1 MQYNTKG
8 KPFALLDTAGRSQ
21 VILPK
26 EMARW
31 MVGQPEGVF
40 SQRLV
45 LKTKFAIKYF
55 MPPPPAKILPQAVV
69 KALRHDLTHN
79 LGRLQPLM
87 YDIFRYQFDNI
98 LGMEEEWKEVDL
110 VHVLQP
116 AFACVFH
123 RILLGE
129 VLCQHTIYLKWFKR
143 FSQALGLAAL
153 VIGQFV
159 PFFMAPLAGSL
170 ASYLVALFRRKVL
183 ARLTPVVQER
193 LDNIQRAK
201 MDPTF
206 VYEVPLDFIQWFAV
220 ATGGE
225 ATTTQI

>member
-1 MQYNTKG
+1 MK
-8 KPFALLDTAGRSQ
+8 LLLNSFPLRFWHSCHDTPKQLQ
-21 VILPK
+21 V
-26 EMARW
+26 
-31 MVGQPEGVF
+31 
-40 SQRLV
+40 
-45 LKTKFAIKYF
+45 KT
-55 MPPPPAKILPQAVV
+55 LEQ
-69 KALRHDLTHN
+69 
-79 LGRLQPLM
+79 
-87 YDIFRYQFDNI
+87 
-98 LGMEEEWKEVDL
+98 W
-110 VHVLQP
+110 
-116 AFACVFH
+116 FACVFH
-123 RILLGE
+123 RILLGK

-193 LDNIQRAK
+193 MDNIQRAK

-206 VYEVPLDFIQWFAV
+206 VYEVPLDFIQWLAV

-225 ATTTQI
+225 ATTTQISDTVLSLVSFPGNIIFLSLFSYSFSSCHIIQNTYVLIYLLQRCGSKIRH

>member
-1 MQYNTKG
+1 
-8 KPFALLDTAGRSQ
+8 
-21 VILPK
+21 
-26 EMARW
+26 
-31 MVGQPEGVF
+31 
-40 SQRLV
+40 
-45 LKTKFAIKYF
+45 
-55 MPPPPAKILPQAVV
+55 
-69 KALRHDLTHN
+69 
-79 LGRLQPLM
+79 M

-129 VLCQHTIYLKWFKR
+129 VLCQHTTYLKWFKR

-170 ASYLVALFRRKVL
+170 ASYLVALFRRKVFVQ
-183 ARLTPVVQER
+183 LTPVVQER

-206 VYEVPLDFIQWFAV
+206 VYEVPLDFIQWLAV

-225 ATTTQI
+225 ATTTQISDTVLLLVSFPGNNFFIPFLVFFFILPHYPKYICANISSTTMRK